1 MTTRS
6 IFVHLGI
13 CFNDFPAVTLQRLEH
28 QWSNK
33 VFKAFSVPLRQKT
46 KGMIDLCFVKR
57 FPHAF
62 GLDSDG
68 TQFLQ
73 LLLWANF
80 LIVTSSKGRDGCRNL
95 LTIGLLVLVNCPELG
110 SIPLS
115 LLSPMLQNTQL
126 IMKPAL
132 EFLSFCQWNNPIEV
146 YVKNFCVL
154 STYFH
159 GIWLPSKTF
168 LCKGLNYLVKS
179 CLPRVEWSL
188 VKFINFTLC
197 LSGSSYTM
205 AVISENRTPPTKNQL
220 SPGAKINTLTS
231 TKDPCSPWVFS
242 HEYCQGRPY
251 ISESPCWSKSCDG
264 GSSCWVLSWRLTLS
278 LLSQPLTHLPCLLK
292 LPCLCL
298 QSLRLSST
306 VQACLK
312 NQPWSL
318 HSP

>member
-1 MTTRS
+1 MISLQWPFKGWSISGQTRS
-6 IFVHLGI
+6 SRHSLFPWDRRWRVCLTSALLKKIPPYSGLG
-13 CFNDFPAVTLQRLEH
+13 
-28 QWSNK
+28 
-33 VFKAFSVPLRQKT
+33 
-46 KGMIDLCFVKR
+46 
-57 FPHAF
+57 
-62 GLDSDG
+62 SDG

-95 LTIGLLVLVNCPELG
+95 LTMVLVNCPERG

-115 LLSPMLQNTQL
+115 LLSPMLQKTQ
-126 IMKPAL
+126 IIIKSAL

-146 YVKNFCVL
+146 YVNNFCVL

-159 GIWLPSKTF
+159 GIVLPSKTC
-168 LCKGLNYLVKS
+168 LWKGLNDPVKS
-179 CLPRVEWSL
+179 CLPRVAWSL

-197 LSGSSYTM
+197 LSGSFYM
-205 AVISENRTPPTKNQL
+205 VAVISENRTPPTKNQL
-220 SPGAKINTLTS
+220 SPGAAISTLTS
-231 TKDPCSPWVFS
+231 TKAPCSPWFFCNES
-242 HEYCQGRPY
+242 CQGRPY
-251 ISESPCWSKSCDG
+251 ISEGPCWFKSCDW
-264 GSSCWVLSWRLTLS
+264 GSFCWVLSWRLTLS

-298 QSLRLSST
+298 QSLRFSTT

-312 NQPWSL
+312 NKPWSL